1 MECKI
6 KKLEHFC
13 LNEHYANIYKLE
25 GTSTMAL
32 IREQVDK
39 LNELIDSFNELSK
52 EKWEKIHEQDGK
64 IHKAII
70 YMKDNLLNSINDLLN
85 SKGDQMIDN
94 SVANY
99 LGSLKQDLLVVEGRL
114 NNLLGSVQ
122 QGSTTLDAEIIDA
135 RVGEDNIK
143 YTNLGEAIRKQFSY
157 APLWRSVAKFDANE
171 CTKVG
176 HYFVGSSDNW
186 SNIPGSVSAGVLI
199 TYNGG
204 TNSRIYQQFQNYYN
218 QVYYRNMKNG
228 VWEKW
233 VSSSESE
240 NSFSYKS
247 GTPGLESCDLN
258 NVLEMG
264 AYRLSSA
271 NTYKNAPSVAGLL
284 LVYSTG
290 SPNQFYQMFMSF
302 DNKIYFRSYVN
313 GYMYDWTQLATANSD
328 PIDKTIT
335 ETKEY
340 IVSRESSEVLNIYK
354 KGVNGYI
361 KYRFGKHVDS
371 SINLNTYRLLTI
383 DLCDTA
389 KNITKAISTIGFDNE
404 GVVLLDGDSDH
415 LGGVHGDE
423 VSSGYLLFVDGKKY
437 TLDSIPDLDCNEIK
451 IIVNSTIYNQ
461 DSYNQCMTRT
471 KQITF
476 DRDGVHIKNK
486 WTCLKDLS
494 ITSIRSCMLSINK
507 TCFTH
512 IYDSNVNTYPLL
524 ATQLNELYTDKKI
537 VDLYYVGDI
546 SAHHYAGS
554 RGGSVDNYSTIIQD
568 YGTRIKSYFNCY
580 DGYKAKTNESLI
592 AENHFVIN
600 C

>member
-6 KKLEHFC
+6 KKIEHFC

-32 IREQVDK
+32 IREQVSK

-85 SKGDQMIDN
+85 SKGDQMLDN
-94 SVANY
+94 AVKEY
-99 LGSLKQDLLVVEGRL
+99 LGELKQDLNVLTSRL

-122 QGSTTLDAEIIDA
+122 AGSTTLDSEIIDA
-135 RVGEDNIK
+135 RVGEDNVK

-157 APLWRSVAKFDANE
+157 APLWRSIVEYDADK

-176 HYFVGSSDNW
+176 HYFVGSGDGW
-186 SNIPGSVSAGVLI
+186 KNIPGSVPAGVLI

-204 TNSRIYQQFQNYYN
+204 TNSRIYQQFQNYYS

-228 VWEKW
+228 VWDKW
-233 VSSSESE
+233 VSAGESE
-240 NSFSYKS
+240 DSFRYKT
-247 GTPGLESCDLN
+247 GTLGLQDSDLN
-258 NVLEMG
+258 NILEMG
-264 AYRLSSA
+264 SYRLGSGY
-271 NTYKNAPSVAGLL
+271 TYKNSPAIAGVLI
-284 LVYSTG
+284 VFNVG
-290 SPNQFYQMFMSF
+290 SPNQCYQMIINHLNEVYTRGF
-302 DNKIYFRSYVN
+302 IN
-313 GYMYDWTQLATANSD
+313 GYWTEWSQLARANSD
-328 PIDKTIT
+328 VIDPTIT
-335 ETKEY
+335 ESKNY
-340 IVSRESSEVLNIYK
+340 VVSRESSEVLNIYK
-354 KGVNGYI
+354 KGANGYI
-361 KYRFGKHVDS
+361 KYKFGKHVDS

-383 DLCDTA
+383 DLCDNS
-389 KNITKAISTIGFDNE
+389 KNTLKAISTIGFDNE

-423 VSSGYLLFVDGKKY
+423 VASSYYLFVDGKQY
-437 TLDSIPDLDCNEIK
+437 TLDTIHDLDCNEVK

-461 DSYNQCMTRT
+461 DSSNKAMSRS
-471 KQITF
+471 KHITF
-476 DRDGVHIKNK
+476 DKDGVHIKNK

-507 TCFTH
+507 DCFTH
-512 IYDSNVNTYPLL
+512 IYDSNVNTSPILK
-524 ATQLNELYTDKKI
+524 TQVSELYADKNI

-554 RGGSVDNYSTIIQD
+554 RGGSKDNYSTIIQD

-580 DGYKAKTNESLI
+580 DGYKAKTNESLT
-592 AENHFVIN
+592 AESHFDIN